1 MKNIAKKIELVANV
15 SIIVAALAFTF
26 VLAKRY
32 FAPVLPLAAPQRA
45 AANIPNGAKADFI
58 NVDWGKSDRTLLL
71 VLQAGCHFCTE
82 SAPFY
87 QRLARETAQKS
98 GVHLVAVLPQDV
110 AEGSKYLNSL
120 GVPIEDVRQAQLD
133 TLGVSGT
140 PTLIL
145 IDGKGVVMKSWVGK
159 LTGDREAEVLDQ
171 LHASM

>member
-1 MKNIAKKIELVANV
+1 MLNKTGKLETLVNV
-15 SIIVAALAFTF
+15 AIVVVAVAVCA
-26 VLAKRY
+26 VLAKQY
-32 FAPVLPLAAPQRA
+32 LLTGAPGRSHGPEVGSKIDVAGVDLA
-45 AANIPNGAKADFI
+45 GE
-58 NVDWGKSDRTLLL
+58 DRTLLL
-71 VLQAGCHFCTE
+71 VLQKGCHFCSE

-87 QRLARETAQKS
+87 QRLARETARKS

-133 TLGVSGT
+133 ALGVSGT

-145 IDGKGVVMKSWVGK
+145 IDDKGVVMKSWVGK
-159 LTGDREAEVLDQ
+159 LSGDREAEVLDQ

>member
-1 MKNIAKKIELVANV
+1 
-15 SIIVAALAFTF
+15 
-26 VLAKRY
+26 
-32 FAPVLPLAAPQRA
+32 
-45 AANIPNGAKADFI
+45 
-58 NVDWGKSDRTLLL
+58 
-71 VLQAGCHFCTE
+71 LQAGCHFCSE

-133 TLGVSGT
+133 ALGVSGT

-159 LTGDREAEVLDQ
+159 LSGDREAEVLDQ

>member
-1 MKNIAKKIELVANV
+1 MKNIARKIEVAANV
-15 SIIVAALAFTF
+15 AIIVAAVALTS

-32 FAPVLPLAAPQRA
+32 FAPALPLAPPSA
-45 AANIPNGAKADFI
+45 AANIPAGTKADFI
-58 NVDWGKSDRTLLL
+58 NIDWGKSDRTLLL
-71 VLQAGCHFCTE
+71 VLQAGCHFCSE

-120 GVPIEDVRQAQLD
+120 GVPIEDVRQAQLNA
-133 TLGVSGT
+133 LGVSGT

-145 IDGKGVVMKSWVGK
+145 VDGKGVVMKSWVGK

>member
-1 MKNIAKKIELVANV
+1 MKNIAKKIEVVANV
-15 SIIVAALAFTF
+15 SIIVAAIALTT

-32 FAPVLPLAAPQRA
+32 FFSPVLPLAPPPA
-45 AANIPNGAKADFI
+45 AASIQSGTKADFI

-87 QRLARETAQKS
+87 QRLARETAQMS

-110 AEGSKYLNSL
+110 ADGSKYLNSL
-120 GVPIEDVRQAQLD
+120 GVPVQDVRQARLD
-133 TLGVSGT
+133 ALGVSGT

-145 IDGKGVVMKSWVGK
+145 IDGKGVVMKTWVGK
-159 LTGDREAEVLDQ
+159 LSGDREAEVLNQ
-171 LHASM
+171 LHAS